1 MINITCL
8 APTPPSIPTI
18 NGGIGL
24 WHTGYSSCRLYV
36 PKESLE
42 AYQTTDPWMRFTHI
56 VPVDDIGDANGDGV
70 LSINDIIDII
80 DLIIGQN
87 SSIDPIIVDI
97 NRDHKTDI
105 DDVVALID
113 MLLNN

>member
-1 MINITCL
+1 M
-8 APTPPSIPTI
+8 
-18 NGGIGL
+18 
-24 WHTGYSSCRLYV
+24 
-36 PKESLE
+36 
-42 AYQTTDPWMRFTHI
+42 
-56 VPVDDIGDANGDGV
+56 PVDDIGDANGDGV